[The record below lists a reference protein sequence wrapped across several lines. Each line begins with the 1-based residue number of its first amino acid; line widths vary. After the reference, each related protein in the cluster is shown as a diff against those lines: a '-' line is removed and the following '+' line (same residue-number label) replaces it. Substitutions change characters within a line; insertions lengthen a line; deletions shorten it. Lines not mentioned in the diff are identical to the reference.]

1 MAKIQKKTLFLQPIS
16 SFNIIFMSQFTD
28 FGLNSALLKAI
39 GELGFE
45 NPMPIQEQAIPVL
58 LERDTDFVGLAQT
71 GTGKTAAFG
80 LPLLQKIDAEQRCV
94 QALILCP
101 TRELCMQITK
111 DLRNYAKYIPEIL
124 VVPVYG
130 GASIELQFKD
140 LAKKPQIIVATPG
153 RLRDMIRRNRVD
165 FSNVSSMI
173 LDEADEMLNMGF
185 QEEVD
190 DILEYMPKEGR
201 HTMLFS
207 ATMPKEVEAILN
219 KYMTDPVKVAV
230 GERNSGTANVDHR
243 YYMMAAKDRYSVL
256 KRIIDY
262 TPSIYGI
269 IFCRT
274 KLETQEIA
282 DSLIQ
287 DGYNAAALHGDLSQA
302 MRDNVMDHF
311 RKRSLQ
317 LLVATDVAA
326 RGIDVKELTHII
338 NYNLP
343 DDIETYVHRSGR
355 TGRADKRGICISLV
369 HLREKHK
376 VKQIEKIVGRPIER
390 ATIPTGKEVCEKQ
403 LFNHID
409 RIEHVDINRE
419 DIDDYLP
426 VIFKKLEWMS
436 REELIT
442 RMVALNFNRFLDYY
456 KDAVDLNVDENAEKK
471 DKKERKKERDRQDE
485 TMKRLYFGLGK
496 NDHIL
501 PQKII
506 GKINDVTRSKNI
518 PIGRIDLF
526 NDYSYV
532 DVDESFVP
540 MILEC
545 FSDPLMN
552 PKGIVV
558 EVAKEQPKR
567 EKKSFADKK
576 EGEKKTRKEEKHN
589 RDDFH
594 EEESFEKKSKRKSKD
609 FDDDKPKYKV
619 ERSRDGHEWL
629 DPDWRNHLDDID
641 VFIDDDDERPSRKKR
656 NEERGFGSKK
666 ETSPKTGS
674 KKEKSSATKRSSRSG
689 FRSSDYD
696 VDGPRSSRKSSSKS
710 SSTKESGRGRRGAA
724 RHEEPDY
731 YSPKRRRK

>member
-1 MAKIQKKTLFLQPIS
+1 
-16 SFNIIFMSQFTD
+16 MSQFTD
-28 FGLNSALLKAI
+28 FGLNPALLKAI
-39 GELGFE
+39 KELGFE
-45 NPMPIQEQAIPVL
+45 NPMPIQEKTIPVL
-58 LERDTDFVGLAQT
+58 LEKDVDFVGLAQT

-80 LPLLQKIDAEQRCV
+80 LPMLNKIDETQRCV

-101 TRELCMQITK
+101 TRELCMQITR

-124 VVPVYG
+124 IVPVYG
-130 GASIELQFKD
+130 GASIEVQFKD

-165 FSNVSSMI
+165 FSNVKTMI

-230 GERNSGTANVDHR
+230 GERNSGTANVDHI
-243 YYMMAAKDRYSVL
+243 YYMMAAKDRYMVL

-282 DSLIQ
+282 DNLIQ

-355 TGRADKRGICISLV
+355 TGRADKRGICLSLIN
-369 HLREKHK
+369 LREKSK
-376 VKQIEKIVGRPIER
+376 IKRIEKIVGRPFEK
-390 ATIPTGKEVCEKQ
+390 AMIPTGKEVCEKQ

-426 VIFKKLEWMS
+426 VILRKLEWMS

-456 KDAVDLNVDENAEKK
+456 KDAIDLNVSDKEEKK
-471 DKKERKKERDRQDE
+471 DRKERKKERDHQDE
-485 TMKRLYFGLGK
+485 TMKRLYFGMGK

-518 PIGRIDLF
+518 PIGRIDLYG
-526 NDYSYV
+526 DYSYV
-532 DVDESFVP
+532 DVEESFVP
-540 MILEC
+540 MILES
-545 FSDPLMN
+545 FADPRNN
-552 PKGIVV
+552 PRGIVV
-558 EVAKEQPKR
+558 EVAKEQPDR
-567 EKKSFADKK
+567 KKGSS
-576 EGEKKTRKEEKHN
+576 ERKERRD
-589 RDDFH
+589 RDDFRGG
-594 EEESFEKKSKRKSKD
+594 ERRERRDRRDEDFFEKKSKKKKD
-609 FDDDKPKYKV
+609 FDDDKPFYKS
-619 ERSRDGHEWL
+619 ERSRDGREWL
-629 DPDWRNHLDDID
+629 DPDWKDHLDDID
-641 VFIDDDDERPSRKKR
+641 VFIDDDDRPSRKER
-656 NEERGFGSKK
+656 NAERGFGS
-666 ETSPKTGS
+666 SRGGS
-674 KKEKSSATKRSSRSG
+674 KGGSSRG
-689 FRSSDYD
+689 
-696 VDGPRSSRKSSSKS
+696 GSSRGGSSRGSSSRD
-710 SSTKESGRGRRGAA
+710 SGRGRRGAS
-724 RHEEPDY
+724 RYDDDY
-731 YSPKRRRK
+731 YAPRRRGGGGRRR

>member
-1 MAKIQKKTLFLQPIS
+1 
-16 SFNIIFMSQFTD
+16 MSQFTD
-28 FGLNSALLKAI
+28 FGLNPALLRAVK
-39 GELGFE
+39 ELGFE
-45 NPMPIQEQAIPVL
+45 NPMPIQEQTIPVL
-58 LERDTDFVGLAQT
+58 LEKDTDFVGLAQT

-80 LPLLQKIDAEQRCV
+80 LPLLNKIDAEQRCV

-101 TRELCMQITK
+101 TRELCMQITR
-111 DLRNYAKYIPEIL
+111 DLRNYARYIPEIL
-124 VVPVYG
+124 IVPVYG
-130 GASIELQFKD
+130 GASIEAQFKD

-165 FSNVSSMI
+165 FTNVKTMI

-230 GERNSGTANVDHR
+230 GERNSGTANVDHI

-282 DSLIQ
+282 DNLIQ
-287 DGYNAAALHGDLSQA
+287 DGYNAAALHGDLSQG

-311 RKRSLQ
+311 RKRTLQ

-355 TGRADKRGICISLV
+355 TGRADKRGICISLIN
-369 HLREKHK
+369 LREKGK
-376 VKQIEKIVGRPIER
+376 IKRIEKIVGRPFEK
-390 ATIPTGKEVCEKQ
+390 AMIPTGKEVCEKQ

-426 VIFKKLEWMS
+426 VIFRKLEWMS

-456 KDAVDLNVDENAEKK
+456 KNAVDLNADERDEKK
-471 DKKERKKERDRQDE
+471 DRKERKKERDHQDE
-485 TMKRLYFGLGK
+485 TMKRLYFGMGK

-506 GKINDVTRSKNI
+506 GKINDVTHSKNI

-526 NDYSYV
+526 PDFSYV
-532 DVDESFVP
+532 DVEESFVP
-540 MILEC
+540 MILDC
-545 FSDPLMN
+545 FADPHNN
-552 PKGIVV
+552 PRGIVV
-558 EVAKEQPKR
+558 EVAKEQPER
-567 EKKSFADKK
+567 KKGS
-576 EGEKKTRKEEKHN
+576 GEKKEFRDRDDRKERRD
-589 RDDFH
+589 RDDFRGG
-594 EEESFEKKSKRKSKD
+594 ERREKRDDFREKRDRRDDDFFEKKSKKKKD
-609 FDDDKPKYKV
+609 FDDDKPFYKS
-619 ERSRDGHEWL
+619 ERSRDGRDWL
-629 DPDWRNHLDDID
+629 DSDWKEHVDDID
-641 VFIDDDDERPSRKKR
+641 VFFDDDDRPSRKQR
-656 NEERGFGSKK
+656 NSERGFGSKK
-666 ETSPKTGS
+666 GGGAS
-674 KKEKSSATKRSSRSG
+674 SSRG
-689 FRSSDYD
+689 
-696 VDGPRSSRKSSSKS
+696 GSSRGGSSRGGGYSSSRD
-710 SSTKESGRGRRGAA
+710 SGRGRRGAA
-724 RHEEPDY
+724 RYEDDY
-731 YSPKRRRK
+731 YSPRRRGGGGRRR

>member
-1 MAKIQKKTLFLQPIS
+1 
-16 SFNIIFMSQFTD
+16 MSQFTD
-28 FGLNSALLKAI
+28 FGLNPALLKAI
-39 GELGFE
+39 KELGFE
-45 NPMPIQEQAIPVL
+45 NPMPIQEKAIPVL
-58 LERDTDFVGLAQT
+58 LEKDVDFVGLAQT

-80 LPLLQKIDAEQRCV
+80 LPLLNKIDATQRCV

-101 TRELCMQITK
+101 TRELCMQITR
-111 DLRNYAKYIPEIL
+111 DLRNYARYIPEIL
-124 VVPVYG
+124 IVPVYG

-165 FSNVSSMI
+165 FSNVKTMI

-219 KYMTDPVKVAV
+219 KYMTDPMKVAV
-230 GERNSGTANVDHR
+230 GERNSGTANVDHI

-262 TPSIYGI
+262 TPAIYGI

-282 DSLIQ
+282 DNLIQ
-287 DGYNAAALHGDLSQA
+287 DGYNAAALHGDLSQG

-355 TGRADKRGICISLV
+355 TGRADKRGICLSLIN
-369 HLREKHK
+369 LREKSK
-376 VKQIEKIVGRPIER
+376 IKKIEKIVGRPFEKGI
-390 ATIPTGKEVCEKQ
+390 IPTGKEVCEKQ

-419 DIDDYLP
+419 EIDDYLP
-426 VIFKKLEWMS
+426 VVFRKLEWMS

-456 KDAVDLNVDENAEKK
+456 KDAVDLNVSDRDEKK
-471 DKKERKKERDRQDE
+471 DKKERKKEREHRDE
-485 TMKRLYFGLGK
+485 TMMRLYFGMGK

-518 PIGRIDLF
+518 PIGRIDLYG
-526 NDYSYV
+526 DYSYV
-532 DVDESFVP
+532 DVEESFVP
-540 MILEC
+540 MILDS
-545 FSDPLMN
+545 FADPHSN
-552 PKGIVV
+552 PRGIVV
-558 EVAKEQPKR
+558 EVAKDQPDR
-567 EKKSFADKK
+567 KKS
-576 EGEKKTRKEEKHN
+576 GEKKDFGEKKERKERRDRDEFRGERREK
-589 RDDFH
+589 RDDFGEKKERKTKY
-594 EEESFEKKSKRKSKD
+594 EEFSEKKSKKKKKD
-609 FDDDKPKYKV
+609 FDDDKPYYKS
-619 ERSRDGHEWL
+619 ERSRDGREWL
-629 DPDWRNHLDDID
+629 DPDWKDHLDDID
-641 VFIDDDDERPSRKKR
+641 VFIDDDDRPSRKQR
-656 NEERGFGSKK
+656 NAERGFGS
-666 ETSPKTGS
+666 SRGG
-674 KKEKSSATKRSSRSG
+674 SSRG
-689 FRSSDYD
+689 
-696 VDGPRSSRKSSSKS
+696 GSSRGGGSRGSSSRD
-710 SSTKESGRGRRGAA
+710 SGRGRRGAS
-724 RHEEPDY
+724 RYEDDY
-731 YSPKRRRK
+731 YSPRRRGGGRRR

>member
-1 MAKIQKKTLFLQPIS
+1 MQPNLYYYS
-16 SFNIIFMSQFTD
+16 IIYFMSQFTD
-28 FGLNSALLKAI
+28 FGLNPALLKAI
-39 GELGFE
+39 KELGFE
-45 NPMPIQEQAIPVL
+45 NPMPIQEKTIPVL
-58 LERDTDFVGLAQT
+58 LEKDVDFVGLAQT

-80 LPLLQKIDAEQRCV
+80 LPLLNKIDETQRCV

-101 TRELCMQITK
+101 TRELCMQITR

-124 VVPVYG
+124 IVPVYG
-130 GASIELQFKD
+130 GASIEVQFKD

-165 FSNVSSMI
+165 FSNVKTMI

-230 GERNSGTANVDHR
+230 GERNSGTANVDHI
-243 YYMMAAKDRYSVL
+243 YYMMAAKDRYMVL

-262 TPSIYGI
+262 TPAIYGI

-282 DSLIQ
+282 DNLIQ

-355 TGRADKRGICISLV
+355 TGRADKRGICLSLIN
-369 HLREKHK
+369 LREKSK
-376 VKQIEKIVGRPIER
+376 IKRIEKIVGRPFEK
-390 ATIPTGKEVCEKQ
+390 AMIPTGKEVCEKQ

-426 VIFKKLEWMS
+426 VILRKLEWMS

-456 KDAVDLNVDENAEKK
+456 KDAIDLNVSDKEEKK
-471 DKKERKKERDRQDE
+471 DRKERKKERDHQDE
-485 TMKRLYFGLGK
+485 TMKRLYFGMGK

-518 PIGRIDLF
+518 PIGRIDLYG
-526 NDYSYV
+526 DYSYV
-532 DVDESFVP
+532 DVEESFVP
-540 MILEC
+540 MILES
-545 FSDPLMN
+545 FADPRNN
-552 PKGIVV
+552 PRGIVV
-558 EVAKEQPKR
+558 EVAKEQPDR
-567 EKKSFADKK
+567 KKGSS
-576 EGEKKTRKEEKHN
+576 ERKERRD
-589 RDDFH
+589 RDDFRDG
-594 EEESFEKKSKRKSKD
+594 ERREKRDRRDDDFFEKKSKKKKD
-609 FDDDKPKYKV
+609 FDDDKPFYKS
-619 ERSRDGHEWL
+619 ERSRDGREWL
-629 DPDWRNHLDDID
+629 DPDWKDHLDDID
-641 VFIDDDDERPSRKKR
+641 VFIDDDDRPSRKER
-656 NEERGFGSKK
+656 NAERGFGNSRG
-666 ETSPKTGS
+666 GS
-674 KKEKSSATKRSSRSG
+674 KGGSSRG
-689 FRSSDYD
+689 
-696 VDGPRSSRKSSSKS
+696 GSSRGSSSRD
-710 SSTKESGRGRRGAA
+710 SGRGRRGAS
-724 RHEEPDY
+724 RYDDDY
-731 YSPKRRRK
+731 YAPRRRGGGGRRR

>member
-1 MAKIQKKTLFLQPIS
+1 MQPETQPNT
-16 SFNIIFMSQFTD
+16 FHYFMSQFTD
-28 FGLNSALLKAI
+28 FGLNPALLRAI
-39 GELGFE
+39 KELGFE
-45 NPMPIQEQAIPVL
+45 NPMPIQEQTIPVL
-58 LERDTDFVGLAQT
+58 LEQDVDFVGLAQT

-80 LPLLQKIDAEQRCV
+80 LPLLNKIDAEQRCI

-101 TRELCMQITK
+101 TRELCMQITR
-111 DLRNYAKYIPEIL
+111 DLRNYARYIPEIL
-124 VVPVYG
+124 IVPVYG

-165 FSNVSSMI
+165 FTNVKTMI

-230 GERNSGTANVDHR
+230 GERNSGTANVDHI

-282 DSLIQ
+282 DNLIQ
-287 DGYNAAALHGDLSQA
+287 DGYNAAALHGDLSQG

-355 TGRADKRGICISLV
+355 TGRADKRGICLSLIN
-369 HLREKHK
+369 LREKSK
-376 VKQIEKIVGRPIER
+376 IKKIEKIVGRPFEK
-390 ATIPTGKEVCEKQ
+390 AMIPTGKEVCEKQ

-419 DIDDYLP
+419 EIDDYLP
-426 VIFKKLEWMS
+426 VVFRKLDWMS

-456 KDAVDLNVDENAEKK
+456 KDAVDLNVTEREEKK
-471 DKKERKKERDRQDE
+471 DRKERQIEREHRDE
-485 TMKRLYFGLGK
+485 TMKRLYFGMGK

-518 PIGRIDLF
+518 PIGRIDLYPDF
-526 NDYSYV
+526 SYV
-532 DVDESFVP
+532 DVEESFVP
-540 MILEC
+540 LILEC
-545 FSDPLMN
+545 FADPHSN
-552 PKGIVV
+552 PRGIVV
-558 EVAKEQPKR
+558 EVAKEQPER
-567 EKKSFADKK
+567 KKASG
-576 EGEKKTRKEEKHN
+576 GEKKGSGERKERKERRDRDEFREKRER
-589 RDDFH
+589 RDDDFA
-594 EEESFEKKSKRKSKD
+594 EKKSKKKKKER
-609 FDDDKPKYKV
+609 DDDRPYFKS

-629 DPDWRNHLDDID
+629 EPDWKEHLDDIE
-641 VFIDDDDERPSRKKR
+641 VFIDDDDRPSRKQR
-656 NEERGFGSKK
+656 NAERGFGAKK
-666 ETSPKTGS
+666 GS
-674 KKEKSSATKRSSRSG
+674 GSASSRG
-689 FRSSDYD
+689 
-696 VDGPRSSRKSSSKS
+696 GSSRGGSSRGSSSRGSSRGS
-710 SSTKESGRGRRGAA
+710 SSRESGRGRRGASRYEDDFYA
-724 RHEEPDY
+724 PRHRGGG
-731 YSPKRRRK
+731 RRR

>member
-1 MAKIQKKTLFLQPIS
+1 
-16 SFNIIFMSQFTD
+16 MSQFTD
-28 FGLNSALLKAI
+28 FGLNPALLKAI
-39 GELGFE
+39 KELGFE
-45 NPMPIQEQAIPVL
+45 NPMPIQEKAIPVL
-58 LERDTDFVGLAQT
+58 LEKDVDFVGLAQT

-80 LPLLQKIDAEQRCV
+80 LPLLNKIDETQRCV

-101 TRELCMQITK
+101 TRELCMQITR
-111 DLRNYAKYIPEIL
+111 DLRSYAKYIPEIL
-124 VVPVYG
+124 IVPVYG
-130 GASIELQFKD
+130 GASIEMQFKD

-165 FSNVSSMI
+165 FSNVRTMV

-207 ATMPKEVEAILN
+207 ATMPKEVEAILKN
-219 KYMTDPVKVAV
+219 YMTDPVKVAV
-230 GERNSGTANVDHR
+230 GERNSGTANVDHK
-243 YYMMAAKDRYSVL
+243 YYMMAAKDRFLVL

-262 TPSIYGI
+262 TPAIYGI

-282 DSLIQ
+282 DNLIQ

-355 TGRADKRGICISLV
+355 TGRASQRGICISLIN
-369 HLREKHK
+369 LREKSK
-376 VKQIEKIVGRPIER
+376 IKRIEKIVGRPFER
-390 ATIPTGKEVCEKQ
+390 SIIPTGKEVCEKQ

-426 VIFKKLEWMS
+426 VIFRKLEWMS

-456 KDAVDLNVDENAEKK
+456 KDAVDLNVDERDEKK
-471 DKKERKKERDRQDE
+471 DKKERKKERDHQDE
-485 TMKRLYFGLGK
+485 TMKRLYFGMGK

-501 PQKII
+501 PPKII
-506 GKINDVTRSKNI
+506 GKINDVTHTKNI
-518 PIGRIDLF
+518 PIGRIDLYGDF
-526 NDYSYV
+526 SYV
-532 DVDESFVP
+532 DVEESFVP

-545 FSDPLMN
+545 FADPRKN
-552 PKGIVV
+552 PRGIIV
-558 EVAKEQPKR
+558 EVAKDQPDRSEKR
-567 EKKSFADKK
+567 SKGD
-576 EGEKKTRKEEKHN
+576 RKERGGRRDRDNFREN
-589 RDDFH
+589 RD
-594 EEESFEKKSKRKSKD
+594 RR
-609 FDDDKPKYKV
+609 DDDRPRYKS
-619 ERSRDGHEWL
+619 ERSRDGREWL
-629 DPDWRNHLDDID
+629 DPDWKDHLDDID
-641 VFIDDDDERPSRKKR
+641 VFYDDDRPSRRER
-656 NEERGFGSKK
+656 NSERGFG
-666 ETSPKTGS
+666 GS
-674 KKEKSSATKRSSRSG
+674 RGSSSRGGGYS
-689 FRSSDYD
+689 
-696 VDGPRSSRKSSSKS
+696 SSRGG
-710 SSTKESGRGRRGAA
+710 GRGSRGGS
-724 RHEEPDY
+724 RYDDDY
-731 YSPKRRRK
+731 YSPKRRGGGRRR

>member
-1 MAKIQKKTLFLQPIS
+1 
-16 SFNIIFMSQFTD
+16 MSQFTD
-28 FGLNSALLKAI
+28 FGLNPALLKAI
-39 GELGFE
+39 KELGFE
-45 NPMPIQEQAIPVL
+45 NPMPIQEQTIPVL
-58 LERDTDFVGLAQT
+58 LEQEVDFVGLAQT

-80 LPLLQKIDAEQRCV
+80 LPLLNKIDDTQRSV

-101 TRELCMQITK
+101 TRELCMQITR
-111 DLRNYAKYIPEIL
+111 DLRSYAKYIPEIL
-124 VVPVYG
+124 IVPVYG

-153 RLRDMIRRNRVD
+153 RLRDMIHRNRVD
-165 FSNVSSMI
+165 FSNVKVMI

-190 DILEYMPKEGR
+190 DILEYMPKQR
-201 HTMLFS
+201 NTWLFS

-230 GERNSGTANVDHR
+230 GERNSGTANVDHK

-262 TPSIYGI
+262 TPAIYGI

-282 DSLIQ
+282 DNLIQ
-287 DGYNAAALHGDLSQA
+287 DGYNAAALHGDLSQG

-355 TGRADKRGICISLV
+355 TGRADQRGICISLIN
-369 HLREKHK
+369 LREKGK
-376 VKQIEKIVGRPIER
+376 IKRIEKIVGRPFER
-390 ATIPTGKEVCEKQ
+390 AMIPTGKEVCEKQ

-426 VIFKKLEWMS
+426 VIFRKLEWMS

-456 KDAVDLNVDENAEKK
+456 KDAVDLNVDEHDEKK
-471 DKKERKKERDRQDE
+471 DCKERKKERDHQDE
-485 TMKRLYFGLGK
+485 TMTRLYFGMGK
-496 NDHIL
+496 NDHVL

-518 PIGRIDLF
+518 PIGRIDLYG
-526 NDYSYV
+526 DYSYV
-532 DVDESFVP
+532 DVDQSFVDL
-540 MILEC
+540 ILEC
-545 FSDPLMN
+545 FADPRNN
-552 PKGIVV
+552 PRGIVV
-558 EVAKEQPKR
+558 EVAKEQPDRKAKAAR
-567 EKKSFADKK
+567 
-576 EGEKKTRKEEKHN
+576 GEKKERKERRERDER
-589 RDDFH
+589 RDDFRGGERREKRH
-594 EEESFEKKSKRKSKD
+594 DDDFGEKKSKRKKKD
-609 FDDDKPKYKV
+609 FDDDRPHYKT

-629 DPDWRNHLDDID
+629 EPDWKDHLDDID
-641 VFIDDDDERPSRKKR
+641 VFIDDDDRPSRKER
-656 NEERGFGSKK
+656 NAERGFGSNR
-666 ETSPKTGS
+666 GG
-674 KKEKSSATKRSSRSG
+674 SSRG
-689 FRSSDYD
+689 
-696 VDGPRSSRKSSSKS
+696 GGAKGGSSRGGASKGSSSSRGGSSRGS
-710 SSTKESGRGRRGAA
+710 SSRDSGRGRRGAS
-724 RHEEPDY
+724 RFDDDDY
-731 YSPKRRRK
+731 YAPRRRGGGGRRR

>member
-1 MAKIQKKTLFLQPIS
+1 
-16 SFNIIFMSQFTD
+16 MSQFTD
-28 FGLNSALLKAI
+28 FGLNPALLRAI
-39 GELGFE
+39 KELGFE
-45 NPMPIQEQAIPVL
+45 NPMPIQEKTIPVL
-58 LERDTDFVGLAQT
+58 LEKDVDFVGLAQT

-80 LPLLQKIDAEQRCV
+80 LPLLNKIDAEQRCV

-101 TRELCMQITK
+101 TRELCMQITR

-124 VVPVYG
+124 IVPVYG

-165 FSNVSSMI
+165 FSNVKTMI

-230 GERNSGTANVDHR
+230 GERNSGTANVDHI

-282 DSLIQ
+282 DNLIQ
-287 DGYNAAALHGDLSQA
+287 DGYNAAALHGDLSQG

-355 TGRADKRGICISLV
+355 TGRADKRGLCLSLIN
-369 HLREKHK
+369 LREKSK
-376 VKQIEKIVGRPIER
+376 IKRIEKIVGRPFEKGM
-390 ATIPTGKEVCEKQ
+390 IPTGKEVCEKQ

-409 RIEHVDINRE
+409 RIEHVNINSE
-419 DIDDYLP
+419 EIDDYLP
-426 VIFKKLEWMS
+426 VVFRKLDWMS

-456 KDAVDLNVDENAEKK
+456 KDAVDLNVNERDEKK
-471 DKKERKKERDRQDE
+471 DRKERQKEREHRDE
-485 TMKRLYFGLGK
+485 TMKRLYFGMGK

-506 GKINDVTRSKNI
+506 GKINDVTHSKNI
-518 PIGRIDLF
+518 PIGRIDLYG
-526 NDYSYV
+526 DYSYV
-532 DVDESFVP
+532 DVEESFVP
-540 MILEC
+540 LILEC
-545 FSDPLMN
+545 FADPHNN
-552 PKGIVV
+552 PRGIVV
-558 EVAKEQPKR
+558 EVAKDQPERKKSS
-567 EKKSFADKK
+567 EKKDF
-576 EGEKKTRKEEKHN
+576 GEKKERKERRDRDEFRGGERREK
-589 RDDFH
+589 RDDFREKRDRH
-594 EEESFEKKSKRKSKD
+594 DDDFFEKKSKKKKKD
-609 FDDDKPKYKV
+609 FDDDKPYYKS
-619 ERSRDGHEWL
+619 ERSRDGREWL
-629 DPDWRNHLDDID
+629 DPDWKDHLDDIE
-641 VFIDDDDERPSRKKR
+641 VFIDDDDRPSRKQR
-656 NEERGFGSKK
+656 NAERGFGAKK
-666 ETSPKTGS
+666 SGS
-674 KKEKSSATKRSSRSG
+674 A
-689 FRSSDYD
+689 
-696 VDGPRSSRKSSSKS
+696 SKS
-710 SSTKESGRGRRGAA
+710 SSSRGGSSRGGSSRGSSSRSTSSRESSRGRRGAS
-724 RHEEPDY
+724 RYDDNDY
-731 YSPKRRRK
+731 YSPRRRGGGRRR

>member
-1 MAKIQKKTLFLQPIS
+1 MERNSLIITTFAASITPIFS
-16 SFNIIFMSQFTD
+16 IFMTQFTD
-28 FGLNSALLKAI
+28 FGLNPALLKAI
-39 GELGFE
+39 KELGFE
-45 NPMPIQEQAIPVL
+45 NPMPIQEQTIPVL
-58 LERDTDFVGLAQT
+58 LERETDFVGLAQT

-80 LPLLQKIDAEQRCV
+80 LPLLNKIDAEQRCV

-101 TRELCMQITK
+101 TRELCMQITR
-111 DLRNYAKYIPEIL
+111 DLRSYAKYIPEIL
-124 VVPVYG
+124 IVPVYG

-165 FSNVSSMI
+165 FSNVKTMI

-190 DILEYMPKEGR
+190 DILEYMPKER

-230 GERNSGTANVDHR
+230 GERNSGTANVDHI

-269 IFCRT
+269 VFCRT

-282 DSLIQ
+282 DNLIQ
-287 DGYNAAALHGDLSQA
+287 DGYNAAALHGDLSQG

-355 TGRADKRGICISLV
+355 TGRADKRGICISLIN
-369 HLREKHK
+369 LREKSK
-376 VKQIEKIVGRPIER
+376 IKRIEKIVGRPFEK
-390 ATIPTGKEVCEKQ
+390 AMIPTGKEVCEKQ

-419 DIDDYLP
+419 EIDDYLP
-426 VIFKKLEWMS
+426 VVFRKLEWMS

-456 KDAVDLNVDENAEKK
+456 KDAVDLNADERDEKK
-471 DKKERKKERDRQDE
+471 DRKERKKEREHRDE
-485 TMKRLYFGLGK
+485 TMQRLYFGMGK

-501 PQKII
+501 PQKLI
-506 GKINDVTRSKNI
+506 GKINDVTHSKNI

-526 NDYSYV
+526 GDYSYV
-532 DVDESFVP
+532 DVEESFVP

-545 FSDPLMN
+545 FADPHKN
-552 PKGIVV
+552 PRGIVV
-558 EVAKEQPKR
+558 EVAKDQPERKKSS
-567 EKKSFADKK
+567 EKKDF
-576 EGEKKTRKEEKHN
+576 GEKKEFRDRGERKERDEFRESRRD
-589 RDDFH
+589 RDDFREKRDRH
-594 EEESFEKKSKRKSKD
+594 DDDFFEKKSKKRKKD
-609 FDDDKPKYKV
+609 FDDDKPFYKS
-619 ERSRDGHEWL
+619 ERSRDGREWL
-629 DPDWRNHLDDID
+629 DSDWREHMDNID
-641 VFIDDDDERPSRKKR
+641 VFFDDDDRPSRKQR
-656 NEERGFGSKK
+656 NAERGFGSKK
-666 ETSPKTGS
+666 GGS
-674 KKEKSSATKRSSRSG
+674 ASSSRGGSSRGGSSRSG
-689 FRSSDYD
+689 GYS
-696 VDGPRSSRKSSSKS
+696 SSRD
-710 SSTKESGRGRRGAA
+710 SGRGRRGAT
-724 RHEEPDY
+724 RHDDDY
-731 YSPKRRRK
+731 YSPKRRGGGRRR

>member
-1 MAKIQKKTLFLQPIS
+1 MQPNLYYYS
-16 SFNIIFMSQFTD
+16 IIYFMSQFTD
-28 FGLNSALLKAI
+28 FGLNPALLKAI
-39 GELGFE
+39 KELGFE
-45 NPMPIQEQAIPVL
+45 NPMPIQEKTIPVL
-58 LERDTDFVGLAQT
+58 LEKDVDFVGLAQT

-80 LPLLQKIDAEQRCV
+80 LPLLNKIDETQRCV

-101 TRELCMQITK
+101 TRELCMQITR

-124 VVPVYG
+124 IVPVYG
-130 GASIELQFKD
+130 GASIEVQFKD

-165 FSNVSSMI
+165 FSNVKTMI

-230 GERNSGTANVDHR
+230 GERNSGTANVDHI
-243 YYMMAAKDRYSVL
+243 YYMMAAKDRYMVL

-262 TPSIYGI
+262 TPAIYGI

-282 DSLIQ
+282 DNLIQ

-355 TGRADKRGICISLV
+355 TGRADKRGICLSLIN
-369 HLREKHK
+369 LREKSK
-376 VKQIEKIVGRPIER
+376 IKRIEKIVGRPFEK
-390 ATIPTGKEVCEKQ
+390 AMIPTGKEVCEKQ

-426 VIFKKLEWMS
+426 VILRKLEWMS

-456 KDAVDLNVDENAEKK
+456 KDAIDLNVSDKEEKK
-471 DKKERKKERDRQDE
+471 DRKERKKERDHQDE
-485 TMKRLYFGLGK
+485 TMKRLYFGMGK

-518 PIGRIDLF
+518 PIGRIDLYG
-526 NDYSYV
+526 DYSYV
-532 DVDESFVP
+532 DVEESFVP
-540 MILEC
+540 MILES
-545 FSDPLMN
+545 FADPRNN
-552 PKGIVV
+552 PRGIVV
-558 EVAKEQPKR
+558 EVAKEQPDR
-567 EKKSFADKK
+567 KKGSS
-576 EGEKKTRKEEKHN
+576 ERKERRD
-589 RDDFH
+589 RDDFRSG
-594 EEESFEKKSKRKSKD
+594 ERREKRDRRDDDFFEKKSKKKKD
-609 FDDDKPKYKV
+609 FDDDKPFYKS
-619 ERSRDGHEWL
+619 ERSRDGREWL
-629 DPDWRNHLDDID
+629 DPDWKDHLDDID
-641 VFIDDDDERPSRKKR
+641 VFIDDDDRPSRKER
-656 NEERGFGSKK
+656 NAERGFGS
-666 ETSPKTGS
+666 SRGGS
-674 KKEKSSATKRSSRSG
+674 KGGSSRG
-689 FRSSDYD
+689 
-696 VDGPRSSRKSSSKS
+696 GSSRGGSSRGSSSRD
-710 SSTKESGRGRRGAA
+710 SGRGRRGAS
-724 RHEEPDY
+724 RYDDDY
-731 YSPKRRRK
+731 YAPRRRGGGGRRR

>member
-1 MAKIQKKTLFLQPIS
+1 
-16 SFNIIFMSQFTD
+16 MSQFTD
-28 FGLNSALLKAI
+28 FGLNPALLKAI
-39 GELGFE
+39 EELGFE
-45 NPMPIQEQAIPVL
+45 NPMPIQEQTIPVL
-58 LERDTDFVGLAQT
+58 LEQDVDFVGLAQT

-80 LPLLQKIDAEQRCV
+80 LPLLQKIDASQRCV

-111 DLRNYAKYIPEIL
+111 DLQHYAKYIPEIL

-165 FSNVSSMI
+165 FSKVKTMI

-207 ATMPKEVEAILN
+207 ATMPQEVEAILN
-219 KYMTDPVKVAV
+219 KYMSNPVKVAV
-230 GERNSGTANVDHR
+230 GERNSGTANVDHK

-326 RGIDVKELTHII
+326 RGIDVRELTHII

-390 ATIPTGKEVCEKQ
+390 AMIPTGKEVCEKQ

-426 VIFKKLEWMS
+426 VIFKKLEWMT

-456 KDAVDLNVDENAEKK
+456 KDAIDLNVDEKTEKK
-471 DKKERKKERDRQDE
+471 DKLERKKDRANRDE
-485 TMKRLYFGLGK
+485 GLKRLYFGLGK

-506 GKINDVTRSKNI
+506 GKINDVTHTKDIR
-518 PIGRIDLF
+518 IGRIDLF
-526 NDYSYV
+526 DDFSYV
-532 DVDESFVP
+532 DVEETYIP

-545 FSDPLMN
+545 FSDPRKN

-567 EKKSFADKK
+567 EAKKDFEHQDRNEKK
-576 EGEKKTRKEEKHN
+576 ERGEKKER
-589 RDDFH
+589 R
-594 EEESFEKKSKRKSKD
+594 EKKERHE
-609 FDDDKPKYKV
+609 DDRPKYKS

-629 DPDWRNHLDDID
+629 DPDWRDKLDDID
-641 VFIDDDDERPSRKKR
+641 VFVDDEDTRPSRKKR
-656 NEERGFGSKK
+656 NEERGFGAKK
-666 ETSPKTGS
+666 D
-674 KKEKSSATKRSSRSG
+674 SRSKG

-696 VDGPRSSRKSSSKS
+696 IGPRSSKS
-710 SSTKESGRGRRGAA
+710 SSRSTSKGSSKSLSSKESGRGRRGAA
-724 RHEEPDY
+724 RNEEPKY
-731 YSPKRRRK
+731 YAPKHRGGRRK

>member
-1 MAKIQKKTLFLQPIS
+1 
-16 SFNIIFMSQFTD
+16 MSQFTD
-28 FGLNSALLKAI
+28 FGLNPALLRAI
-39 GELGFE
+39 KELGFE
-45 NPMPIQEQAIPVL
+45 NPMPIQEQTIPVL
-58 LERDTDFVGLAQT
+58 LEQDVDFVGLAQT

-80 LPLLQKIDAEQRCV
+80 LPLLNKIDAEQRCI

-101 TRELCMQITK
+101 TRELCMQITR
-111 DLRNYAKYIPEIL
+111 DLRNYARYIPEIL
-124 VVPVYG
+124 IVPVYG

-165 FSNVSSMI
+165 FTNVKTMI

-207 ATMPKEVEAILN
+207 ATMPQEVEAILN

-230 GERNSGTANVDHR
+230 GERNSGTANVDHI

-282 DSLIQ
+282 DNLIQ
-287 DGYNAAALHGDLSQA
+287 DGYNAAALHGDLSQG

-355 TGRADKRGICISLV
+355 TGRADKRGICLSLIN
-369 HLREKHK
+369 LREKSK
-376 VKQIEKIVGRPIER
+376 IKKIEKIVGRPFEKGM
-390 ATIPTGKEVCEKQ
+390 IPTGKEVCEKQ

-419 DIDDYLP
+419 EIDDYLP
-426 VIFKKLEWMS
+426 VVFRKLEWMS

-456 KDAVDLNVDENAEKK
+456 KDAVDLNVNEREEKK
-471 DKKERKKERDRQDE
+471 DRKELKKEREHRDE
-485 TMKRLYFGLGK
+485 TMMRLYFGMGK

-518 PIGRIDLF
+518 PIGRIDLYPDF
-526 NDYSYV
+526 SYV
-532 DVDESFVP
+532 DVEESFVP
-540 MILEC
+540 LILDC
-545 FSDPLMN
+545 FADPHSN
-552 PKGIVV
+552 PRGIVV
-558 EVAKEQPKR
+558 EVAKEQPER
-567 EKKSFADKK
+567 KKASS
-576 EGEKKTRKEEKHN
+576 GEKKEPAERKKRKERRERDEFREKRER
-589 RDDFH
+589 RDDAFT
-594 EEESFEKKSKRKSKD
+594 EKKSKKRKKD
-609 FDDDKPKYKV
+609 FDDDRPYYKS

-629 DPDWRNHLDDID
+629 DPDWKEHLDDIE
-641 VFIDDDDERPSRKKR
+641 VFIDDDDRPSRKQR
-656 NEERGFGSKK
+656 NAERGFGSKK
-666 ETSPKTGS
+666 SGS
-674 KKEKSSATKRSSRSG
+674 ASSKGGSSRGGSSRGASSRGGSSRSG
-689 FRSSDYD
+689 GY
-696 VDGPRSSRKSSSKS
+696 SSRESS
-710 SSTKESGRGRRGAA
+710 RGRRGAA
-724 RHEEPDY
+724 RYEDDY
-731 YSPKRRRK
+731 YSPRRRGGGRRR

>member
-1 MAKIQKKTLFLQPIS
+1 
-16 SFNIIFMSQFTD
+16 MSQFTD
-28 FGLNSALLKAI
+28 FGLNPALLKAI
-39 GELGFE
+39 KELGFE
-45 NPMPIQEQAIPVL
+45 NPMPIQEQTIPVL
-58 LERDTDFVGLAQT
+58 LEQEVDFVGLAQT

-80 LPLLQKIDAEQRCV
+80 LPLLNKINAEERCV

-101 TRELCMQITK
+101 TRELCMQITR
-111 DLRNYAKYIPEIL
+111 DLRSYAKYIPEIL
-124 VVPVYG
+124 IVPVYG

-165 FSNVSSMI
+165 FTNVKNMI

-190 DILEYMPKEGR
+190 DILEYMPKQR
-201 HTMLFS
+201 NTWLFS

-230 GERNSGTANVDHR
+230 GERNSGTANVDHK

-262 TPSIYGI
+262 TPAIYGI

-282 DSLIQ
+282 DNLIQ

-317 LLVATDVAA
+317 LLIATDVAA

-355 TGRADKRGICISLV
+355 TGRADQRGICISLIN
-369 HLREKHK
+369 LREKGK
-376 VKQIEKIVGRPIER
+376 IKKIEKIVGRPFER
-390 ATIPTGKEVCEKQ
+390 AMIPTGKEVCEKQ

-426 VIFKKLEWMS
+426 VIFRKLEWMS

-456 KDAVDLNVDENAEKK
+456 KDAVDLNVDERDEKK
-471 DKKERKKERDRQDE
+471 DKKERRKERDHQDQ
-485 TMKRLYFGLGK
+485 TMTRLYFGMGK
-496 NDHIL
+496 NDHVL

-526 NDYSYV
+526 GDYSYV
-532 DVDESFVP
+532 DVDQSAVDL
-540 MILEC
+540 ILEC
-545 FSDPLMN
+545 FADPRNN
-552 PKGIVV
+552 PRGIVV
-558 EVAKEQPKR
+558 EVAKEQPDRKAKAAR
-567 EKKSFADKK
+567 
-576 EGEKKTRKEEKHN
+576 GEKKDSGERKERKERRERN
-589 RDDFH
+589 DFRDKRDRRDEDFG
-594 EEESFEKKSKRKSKD
+594 EKKSKKKKKDRD
-609 FDDDKPKYKV
+609 FDDDRPFYKS
-619 ERSRDGHEWL
+619 ERSRDGREWL
-629 DPDWRNHLDDID
+629 DPDWKDHMDDIE
-641 VFIDDDDERPSRKKR
+641 VFIDDDDRPSRKQR
-656 NEERGFGSKK
+656 NAERGFGAKKTSGGSSK
-666 ETSPKTGS
+666 G
-674 KKEKSSATKRSSRSG
+674 SSRGS
-689 FRSSDYD
+689 
-696 VDGPRSSRKSSSKS
+696 SSRGGSSRGSSSRDL
-710 SSTKESGRGRRGAA
+710 GRGRRGAS
-724 RHEEPDY
+724 RFDDDDY
-731 YSPKRRRK
+731 YAPRRRGGGRRR

>member
-1 MAKIQKKTLFLQPIS
+1 
-16 SFNIIFMSQFTD
+16 MSQFTD
-28 FGLNSALLKAI
+28 FGLNPALLKAVK
-39 GELGFE
+39 ELGFE
-45 NPMPIQEQAIPVL
+45 NPMPIQEKTIPVL
-58 LERDTDFVGLAQT
+58 LEKDVDFVGLAQT

-80 LPLLQKIDAEQRCV
+80 LPLLNKIDASQRCV

-101 TRELCMQITK
+101 TRELCMQITR

-124 VVPVYG
+124 IVPVYG
-130 GASIELQFKD
+130 GASIEAQFKD

-165 FSNVSSMI
+165 FTNVKTMI

-230 GERNSGTANVDHR
+230 GERNSGTANVDHI

-282 DSLIQ
+282 DNLIQ
-287 DGYNAAALHGDLSQA
+287 DGYNAAALHGDLSQG

-355 TGRADKRGICISLV
+355 TGRADKRGICLSLIN
-369 HLREKHK
+369 LREKSK
-376 VKQIEKIVGRPIER
+376 IKRIEKIVGRPFEKGM
-390 ATIPTGKEVCEKQ
+390 IPTGKEVCEKQ

-426 VIFKKLEWMS
+426 VIFRKLEWMS

-456 KDAVDLNVDENAEKK
+456 KNAVDLNVDERDEKK
-471 DKKERKKERDRQDE
+471 DKKERKKEREHRDE
-485 TMKRLYFGLGK
+485 TMKRLYFGMGK

-518 PIGRIDLF
+518 PIGRIDLYG
-526 NDYSYV
+526 DYSYV
-532 DVDESFVP
+532 DVEESFVP

-545 FSDPLMN
+545 FADPRSN
-552 PKGIVV
+552 PRGIVV
-558 EVAKEQPKR
+558 EVAKDQPER
-567 EKKSFADKK
+567 KKG
-576 EGEKKTRKEEKHN
+576 GEKKDFGEKKERKEHRDRDDFRGSERREK

-594 EEESFEKKSKRKSKD
+594 EKRDRRDDDFFEKKSKKKKD
-609 FDDDKPKYKV
+609 FDDDKPYYKS
-619 ERSRDGHEWL
+619 ERSRDGREWL
-629 DPDWRNHLDDID
+629 DPDWKDHLDDIE
-641 VFIDDDDERPSRKKR
+641 VFIDDDDRPSRKQR
-656 NEERGFGSKK
+656 NAERGFGSKK
-666 ETSPKTGS
+666 GS
-674 KKEKSSATKRSSRSG
+674 GASSSRG
-689 FRSSDYD
+689 
-696 VDGPRSSRKSSSKS
+696 GSSRGGSSRGGGYSSSRD
-710 SSTKESGRGRRGAA
+710 SGRGRRGAS
-724 RHEEPDY
+724 RYDDDY
-731 YSPKRRRK
+731 YSPRRRGGGGRRR

>member
-1 MAKIQKKTLFLQPIS
+1 
-16 SFNIIFMSQFTD
+16 MSQFTD
-28 FGLNSALLKAI
+28 FGLNPALLRAI
-39 GELGFE
+39 KELGFE
-45 NPMPIQEQAIPVL
+45 NPMPIQEKTIPVL
-58 LERDTDFVGLAQT
+58 LEQDVDFVGLAQT

-80 LPLLQKIDAEQRCV
+80 LPLLNKIDAEQRCV

-101 TRELCMQITK
+101 TRELCMQITR

-124 VVPVYG
+124 IVPVYG

-165 FSNVSSMI
+165 FSNVKTMI

-230 GERNSGTANVDHR
+230 GERNSGTANVDHI

-282 DSLIQ
+282 DNLIQ
-287 DGYNAAALHGDLSQA
+287 DGYNAAALHGDLSQG

-355 TGRADKRGICISLV
+355 TGRADKRGICLSLIN
-369 HLREKHK
+369 LREKSK
-376 VKQIEKIVGRPIER
+376 IKRIEKIVGRPFEKGM
-390 ATIPTGKEVCEKQ
+390 IPTGKEVCEKQ

-419 DIDDYLP
+419 EIDDYLP
-426 VIFKKLEWMS
+426 VVFRKLDWMS

-456 KDAVDLNVDENAEKK
+456 KDAVDLNVNERDEKK
-471 DKKERKKERDRQDE
+471 DRKELKKEREHRDE
-485 TMKRLYFGLGK
+485 TMMRLYFGMGK

-518 PIGRIDLF
+518 PIGRIDLYG
-526 NDYSYV
+526 DYSYV
-532 DVDESFVP
+532 DVEESFVP
-540 MILEC
+540 LILDC
-545 FSDPLMN
+545 FADPHSN
-552 PKGIVV
+552 PRGIVV
-558 EVAKEQPKR
+558 EVAKDQPERKKNS
-567 EKKSFADKK
+567 EKKDFVEKK
-576 EGEKKTRKEEKHN
+576 ERKERRD
-589 RDDFH
+589 RDDFRSERREKH
-594 EEESFEKKSKRKSKD
+594 DDFYEKKERKTKYEAFSEKKSKKKKKD
-609 FDDDKPKYKV
+609 FDDDGTYYKS
-619 ERSRDGHEWL
+619 ERSRDGREWL
-629 DPDWRNHLDDID
+629 DPDWKDHLDDID
-641 VFIDDDDERPSRKKR
+641 VFIDDDDRPSRKQR
-656 NEERGFGSKK
+656 NAERGFGAKK
-666 ETSPKTGS
+666 GGS
-674 KKEKSSATKRSSRSG
+674 SSASRGGSSRG
-689 FRSSDYD
+689 
-696 VDGPRSSRKSSSKS
+696 GSSRGSSSRGGGYS
-710 SSTKESGRGRRGAA
+710 SRESNSGRRGAS
-724 RHEEPDY
+724 RYEDSDY
-731 YSPKRRRK
+731 YSPRRRGGGRRR

>member
-1 MAKIQKKTLFLQPIS
+1 MNP
-16 SFNIIFMSQFTD
+16 
-28 FGLNSALLKAI
+28 ALLKAI
-39 GELGFE
+39 KELGFE
-45 NPMPIQEQAIPVL
+45 NPMPIQEQTIPVL
-58 LERDTDFVGLAQT
+58 LEQEVDFVGLAQT

-80 LPLLQKIDAEQRCV
+80 LPLLNKIDDTQRSV

-101 TRELCMQITK
+101 TRELCMQITR
-111 DLRNYAKYIPEIL
+111 DLRSYAKYIPEIL
-124 VVPVYG
+124 IVPVYG

-165 FSNVSSMI
+165 FSNVKVMI

-190 DILEYMPKEGR
+190 DILEYMPKQR
-201 HTMLFS
+201 NTWLFS

-230 GERNSGTANVDHR
+230 GERNSGTANVDHK

-262 TPSIYGI
+262 TPAIYGI

-282 DSLIQ
+282 DNLIQ
-287 DGYNAAALHGDLSQA
+287 DGYNAAALHGDLSQG

-355 TGRADKRGICISLV
+355 TGRADQRGICISLIN
-369 HLREKHK
+369 LREKGK
-376 VKQIEKIVGRPIER
+376 IKRIEKIVGRPFER
-390 ATIPTGKEVCEKQ
+390 AMIPTGKEVCEKQ

-426 VIFKKLEWMS
+426 VIFRKLEWMS

-456 KDAVDLNVDENAEKK
+456 KDAVDLNVDEHDEKK
-471 DKKERKKERDRQDE
+471 DRKERKKERDHQDE
-485 TMKRLYFGLGK
+485 TMTRLYFGMGK
-496 NDHIL
+496 NDHVL

-518 PIGRIDLF
+518 PIGRIDLYG
-526 NDYSYV
+526 DYSYV
-532 DVDESFVP
+532 DVDQSFVDL
-540 MILEC
+540 ILEC
-545 FSDPLMN
+545 FADPRNN
-552 PKGIVV
+552 PRGIVV
-558 EVAKEQPKR
+558 EVAKEQPDRKAKAAR
-567 EKKSFADKK
+567 
-576 EGEKKTRKEEKHN
+576 GEKKERKERRERDER
-589 RDDFH
+589 RDDFRGGERREKRH
-594 EEESFEKKSKRKSKD
+594 DDDFGEKKSKRKKKD
-609 FDDDKPKYKV
+609 FDDDRPHYKT

-629 DPDWRNHLDDID
+629 EPDWKDHLDDID
-641 VFIDDDDERPSRKKR
+641 VFIDDDDRPSRKER
-656 NEERGFGSKK
+656 NAERGFGS
-666 ETSPKTGS
+666 SRGG
-674 KKEKSSATKRSSRSG
+674 SSRG
-689 FRSSDYD
+689 
-696 VDGPRSSRKSSSKS
+696 GGAKGGSSRGGASKGNSSSRGS
-710 SSTKESGRGRRGAA
+710 SSRGSSSRDSGRGRRGAS
-724 RHEEPDY
+724 RFDDDDY
-731 YSPKRRRK
+731 YAPRRRGGGGRRR

>member
-1 MAKIQKKTLFLQPIS
+1 
-16 SFNIIFMSQFTD
+16 MSQFTD
-28 FGLNSALLKAI
+28 FGLNPALLRAI
-39 GELGFE
+39 KELGFE
-45 NPMPIQEQAIPVL
+45 NPMPIQEKAIPVL
-58 LERDTDFVGLAQT
+58 LESDVDFVGLAQT

-80 LPLLQKIDAEQRCV
+80 LPLLNKIDAEQRCV

-101 TRELCMQITK
+101 TRELCMQITR
-111 DLRNYAKYIPEIL
+111 DLRNYARYIPEIL
-124 VVPVYG
+124 IVPVYG

-165 FSNVSSMI
+165 FSNVKTMI

-230 GERNSGTANVDHR
+230 GERNSGTANVDHI

-282 DSLIQ
+282 DNLIQ

-355 TGRADKRGICISLV
+355 TGRADKRGICLSLIN
-369 HLREKHK
+369 LREKSK
-376 VKQIEKIVGRPIER
+376 IKQIEKIVGRPFEK
-390 ATIPTGKEVCEKQ
+390 AMIPTGKEVCEKQ

-409 RIEHVDINRE
+409 RIEHVNINSE
-419 DIDDYLP
+419 EIDDYLP
-426 VIFKKLEWMS
+426 VVFRKLDWMS

-456 KDAVDLNVDENAEKK
+456 KDAVDLNVSEKDEKK
-471 DKKERKKERDRQDE
+471 DRRELKKEREHRDE
-485 TMKRLYFGLGK
+485 TMKRLYFGMGK

-506 GKINDVTRSKNI
+506 GKINDVTHSKNI

-526 NDYSYV
+526 GDYSYV
-532 DVDESFVP
+532 DVEESFVP
-540 MILEC
+540 LILDC
-545 FSDPLMN
+545 FADPHNN
-552 PKGIVV
+552 PRGIVV
-558 EVAKEQPKR
+558 EVAKEQPERKKSS
-567 EKKSFADKK
+567 EKKDF
-576 EGEKKTRKEEKHN
+576 GEKKERKERRDRDEFRGDRKEK
-589 RDDFH
+589 RDDFR
-594 EEESFEKKSKRKSKD
+594 EKRERKDDDFFEKKSKKKKKD
-609 FDDDKPKYKV
+609 FDDDRTYYKS
-619 ERSRDGHEWL
+619 ERSRDGREWL
-629 DPDWRNHLDDID
+629 DPDWKDHLDDIE
-641 VFIDDDDERPSRKKR
+641 VFIDDDDRPSRKQR
-656 NEERGFGSKK
+656 NAERGFGAKK
-666 ETSPKTGS
+666 SGS
-674 KKEKSSATKRSSRSG
+674 ASRSSSSRGGSSRSSSSRSG
-689 FRSSDYD
+689 SF
-696 VDGPRSSRKSSSKS
+696 SR
-710 SSTKESGRGRRGAA
+710 ESNRGRRGAS
-724 RHEEPDY
+724 RYDDGDY
-731 YSPKRRRK
+731 YSPRRRGGGKRR

>member
-1 MAKIQKKTLFLQPIS
+1 
-16 SFNIIFMSQFTD
+16 MSQFTD
-28 FGLNSALLKAI
+28 FGLNPALLKAI
-39 GELGFE
+39 KELGFE
-45 NPMPIQEQAIPVL
+45 NPMPIQEKTIPVL
-58 LERDTDFVGLAQT
+58 LEKDVDFVGLAQT

-80 LPLLQKIDAEQRCV
+80 LPLLNKIDETQRCV

-101 TRELCMQITK
+101 TRELCMQITR
-111 DLRNYAKYIPEIL
+111 DLRSYAKYIPEIL
-124 VVPVYG
+124 IVPVYG

-140 LAKKPQIIVATPG
+140 LAKKPHIIVATPG

-165 FSNVSSMI
+165 FSNVKTMI

-190 DILEYMPKEGR
+190 DILEYMPKER

-207 ATMPKEVEAILN
+207 ATMPQEVEAILKN
-219 KYMTDPVKVAV
+219 YMTDPVKVAV
-230 GERNSGTANVDHR
+230 GERNSGTANVDHK

-282 DSLIQ
+282 DNLIQ
-287 DGYNAAALHGDLSQA
+287 DGYNAAALHGDLSQG

-355 TGRADKRGICISLV
+355 TGRADQRGICLSLIN
-369 HLREKHK
+369 LREKSK
-376 VKQIEKIVGRPIER
+376 IKRIEKIVGRPFEK
-390 ATIPTGKEVCEKQ
+390 ASIPTGKEVCEKQ

-426 VIFKKLEWMS
+426 VIFRKLEWMS

-456 KDAVDLNVDENAEKK
+456 KDAVDLNVDERDEKN
-471 DKKERKKERDRQDE
+471 DRKERKKEREYKDE
-485 TMKRLYFGLGK
+485 TMKRLYFGMGK

-526 NDYSYV
+526 GDYSYV

-540 MILEC
+540 MILDC
-545 FSDPLMN
+545 FADPRNN
-552 PKGIVV
+552 PRGIVV
-558 EVAKEQPKR
+558 EVAKDQPER
-567 EKKSFADKK
+567 KKGS
-576 EGEKKTRKEEKHN
+576 GEKKDFGEKKERKERREHDDFRDERREK
-589 RDDFH
+589 RDDFREKRERH
-594 EEESFEKKSKRKSKD
+594 DDDFFEKKSKKKKKD
-609 FDDDKPKYKV
+609 FDDDRTYYKS
-619 ERSRDGHEWL
+619 ERSRDGREWL
-629 DPDWRNHLDDID
+629 DPDWKDHLDDID
-641 VFIDDDDERPSRKKR
+641 IFIDDDDRPSRKQR
-656 NEERGFGSKK
+656 NAERGFGSNR
-666 ETSPKTGS
+666 GGG
-674 KKEKSSATKRSSRSG
+674 RSS
-689 FRSSDYD
+689 
-696 VDGPRSSRKSSSKS
+696 SSRGGSSRGGSSRGGYSSSRD
-710 SSTKESGRGRRGAA
+710 SGRGRRGAG
-724 RHEEPDY
+724 RYDDDY
-731 YSPKRRRK
+731 YAPRRRGGGRRR

>member
-1 MAKIQKKTLFLQPIS
+1 MQPQIQP
-16 SFNIIFMSQFTD
+16 NINIFMSQFTD
-28 FGLNSALLKAI
+28 FGLNPALLKAI
-39 GELGFE
+39 KELGFE
-45 NPMPIQEQAIPVL
+45 NPMPIQEKTIPVL
-58 LERDTDFVGLAQT
+58 LEKDVDFVGLAQT

-80 LPLLQKIDAEQRCV
+80 LPLLNKIDETQRCV

-101 TRELCMQITK
+101 TRELCMQITR

-124 VVPVYG
+124 IVPVYG
-130 GASIELQFKD
+130 GASIEMQFKD

-165 FSNVSSMI
+165 FSNVRTMI

-230 GERNSGTANVDHR
+230 GERNSGTANVDHI
-243 YYMMAAKDRYSVL
+243 YYMMAAKDRYMVL

-282 DSLIQ
+282 DNLIQ
-287 DGYNAAALHGDLSQA
+287 DGYNAAALHGDLSQG

-355 TGRADKRGICISLV
+355 TGRADKRGICLSLIN
-369 HLREKHK
+369 LREKSK
-376 VKQIEKIVGRPIER
+376 IKRIEKIVGRPFEK
-390 ATIPTGKEVCEKQ
+390 AMIPTGKEVCEKQ

-426 VIFKKLEWMS
+426 VILRKLEWMS

-456 KDAVDLNVDENAEKK
+456 KDAIDLNVTEKDEKK
-471 DKKERKKERDRQDE
+471 DRKERKKERDHQDE
-485 TMKRLYFGLGK
+485 TMKRLFFGMGK

-506 GKINDVTRSKNI
+506 GKINDVTHSKNI

-526 NDYSYV
+526 GDYSYV
-532 DVDESFVP
+532 DVEESFVP
-540 MILEC
+540 LILES
-545 FSDPLMN
+545 FADPHNN
-552 PKGIVV
+552 PRGIVV
-558 EVAKEQPKR
+558 EVAREQPDR
-567 EKKSFADKK
+567 SGSRSDRRDRNDFRDRHDR
-576 EGEKKTRKEEKHN
+576 GGHRD
-589 RDDFH
+589 RDGYGDRRDDDFH
-594 EEESFEKKSKRKSKD
+594 EKKSKRRND
-609 FDDDKPKYKV
+609 FDDDKPFYKS
-619 ERSRDGHEWL
+619 ERSRDGREWL
-629 DPDWRNHLDDID
+629 DPDWKEHMDDID
-641 VFIDDDDERPSRKKR
+641 VFLDDDDRPSRKER
-656 NEERGFGSKK
+656 NAERGFGSKR
-666 ETSPKTGS
+666 GS
-674 KKEKSSATKRSSRSG
+674 DRSSSRGGASKG
-689 FRSSDYD
+689 S
-696 VDGPRSSRKSSSKS
+696 SSRD
-710 SSTKESGRGRRGAA
+710 SGRGRRGAS
-724 RHEEPDY
+724 RYDDDY
-731 YSPKRRRK
+731 YAPRRRGGGRRR

>member
-1 MAKIQKKTLFLQPIS
+1 
-16 SFNIIFMSQFTD
+16 MSQFTD
-28 FGLNSALLKAI
+28 FGLNPALLKAI
-39 GELGFE
+39 KELGFE
-45 NPMPIQEQAIPVL
+45 NPMPIQEKTIPVL
-58 LERDTDFVGLAQT
+58 LEKDVDFVGLAQT

-80 LPLLQKIDAEQRCV
+80 LPLLNKIDETQRCV

-124 VVPVYG
+124 IVPVYG
-130 GASIELQFKD
+130 GASIEMQFKD
-140 LAKKPQIIVATPG
+140 LAKKPHIIVATPG

-165 FSNVSSMI
+165 FSNVKTMI

-201 HTMLFS
+201 NTMLFS

-230 GERNSGTANVDHR
+230 GERNSGTANVDHI

-282 DSLIQ
+282 DNLIQ
-287 DGYNAAALHGDLSQA
+287 DGYNAAALHGDLSQG

-355 TGRADKRGICISLV
+355 TGRADKRGICLSLIN
-369 HLREKHK
+369 LREKSK
-376 VKQIEKIVGRPIER
+376 IKRIEKIVGRPFEK
-390 ATIPTGKEVCEKQ
+390 AMIPTGKEVCEKQ

-426 VIFKKLEWMS
+426 VILRKLEWMS

-456 KDAVDLNVDENAEKK
+456 KDAIDLNVSDKEEKK
-471 DKKERKKERDRQDE
+471 DRKERKKERDHQDE
-485 TMKRLYFGLGK
+485 TMKRLYFGMGK

-518 PIGRIDLF
+518 PIGRIDLYG
-526 NDYSYV
+526 DYSYV
-532 DVDESFVP
+532 DVEESFVP
-540 MILEC
+540 MILES
-545 FSDPLMN
+545 FADPRNN
-552 PKGIVV
+552 PRGIVV
-558 EVAKEQPKR
+558 EVAKEQPDR
-567 EKKSFADKK
+567 KKGGS
-576 EGEKKTRKEEKHN
+576 ERKERRD
-589 RDDFH
+589 RDDFRGG
-594 EEESFEKKSKRKSKD
+594 ERREKRDRRDEDFFEKKSKKKKD
-609 FDDDKPKYKV
+609 FDDDKPFYKS
-619 ERSRDGHEWL
+619 ERSRDGREWL
-629 DPDWRNHLDDID
+629 DPDWKDHLDDID
-641 VFIDDDDERPSRKKR
+641 VFIDDDDRPSRKER
-656 NEERGFGSKK
+656 NAERGFGS
-666 ETSPKTGS
+666 SRGG
-674 KKEKSSATKRSSRSG
+674 SSRG
-689 FRSSDYD
+689 SS
-696 VDGPRSSRKSSSKS
+696 SSRGGSSRGSSSR
-710 SSTKESGRGRRGAA
+710 ESNRGRRGAS
-724 RHEEPDY
+724 RYDDDY
-731 YSPKRRRK
+731 YSPRRRGGGGRRR

>member
-1 MAKIQKKTLFLQPIS
+1 
-16 SFNIIFMSQFTD
+16 MSQFTD
-28 FGLNSALLKAI
+28 FGLNPALLRAI
-39 GELGFE
+39 KELGFE
-45 NPMPIQEQAIPVL
+45 NPMPIQEQTIPVL
-58 LERDTDFVGLAQT
+58 LEQDVDFVGLAQT

-80 LPLLQKIDAEQRCV
+80 LPLLNKIDAEQRCI

-101 TRELCMQITK
+101 TRELCMQITR
-111 DLRNYAKYIPEIL
+111 DLRNYARYIPEIL
-124 VVPVYG
+124 IVPVYG

-165 FSNVSSMI
+165 FSNVKTMI

-230 GERNSGTANVDHR
+230 GERNSGTANVDHI

-282 DSLIQ
+282 DNLIQ
-287 DGYNAAALHGDLSQA
+287 DGYNAAALHGDLSQG

-355 TGRADKRGICISLV
+355 TGRADKRGICLSLIN
-369 HLREKHK
+369 LREKSK
-376 VKQIEKIVGRPIER
+376 IKKIEKIVGRPFEK
-390 ATIPTGKEVCEKQ
+390 AMIPTGKEVCEKQ

-419 DIDDYLP
+419 EIDDYLP
-426 VIFKKLEWMS
+426 VVFRKLDWMS

-456 KDAVDLNVDENAEKK
+456 KDAVDLNVTEREEKK
-471 DKKERKKERDRQDE
+471 DRKERQIEREHRDE
-485 TMKRLYFGLGK
+485 TMKRLYFGMGK

-518 PIGRIDLF
+518 PIGRIDLYPDF
-526 NDYSYV
+526 SYV
-532 DVDESFVP
+532 DVEESFVP
-540 MILEC
+540 LILEC
-545 FSDPLMN
+545 FADPHSN
-552 PKGIVV
+552 PRGIVV
-558 EVAKEQPKR
+558 EVAKEQPER
-567 EKKSFADKK
+567 KKASG
-576 EGEKKTRKEEKHN
+576 GEKKGSGERKERKERRN
-589 RDDFH
+589 RDEFREKRERRDDDFA
-594 EEESFEKKSKRKSKD
+594 EKKSKKKKKD
-609 FDDDKPKYKV
+609 RDDDRPYFKS
-619 ERSRDGHEWL
+619 ERSRDGREWL
-629 DPDWRNHLDDID
+629 EPDWKEHLDDIE
-641 VFIDDDDERPSRKKR
+641 VFIDDDDRPSRKQR
-656 NEERGFGSKK
+656 NAERGFGAKK
-666 ETSPKTGS
+666 GS
-674 KKEKSSATKRSSRSG
+674 GSASSRGS
-689 FRSSDYD
+689 
-696 VDGPRSSRKSSSKS
+696 SSRGGSSRGGSSRGSSRGSSSR
-710 SSTKESGRGRRGAA
+710 ESGRGRRGASRYEDDFYA
-724 RHEEPDY
+724 P
-731 YSPKRRRK
+731 RRRGGGRRR

>member
-1 MAKIQKKTLFLQPIS
+1 
-16 SFNIIFMSQFTD
+16 MSQFTD
-28 FGLNSALLKAI
+28 FGLNPALLKAI
-39 GELGFE
+39 KELGFE
-45 NPMPIQEQAIPVL
+45 NPMPIQEQTIPVL
-58 LERDTDFVGLAQT
+58 LEKDVDFVGLAQT

-80 LPLLQKIDAEQRCV
+80 LPLLNKIDETQRCV

-101 TRELCMQITK
+101 TRELCMQITR
-111 DLRNYAKYIPEIL
+111 DLRSYAKYIPEIL
-124 VVPVYG
+124 IVPVYG
-130 GASIELQFKD
+130 GASIEMQFKD

-165 FSNVSSMI
+165 FSNVRTMI

-190 DILEYMPKEGR
+190 DILEYMPKER
-201 HTMLFS
+201 HTWLFS

-230 GERNSGTANVDHR
+230 GERNSGTANVDHK

-282 DSLIQ
+282 DNLIQ
-287 DGYNAAALHGDLSQA
+287 DGYNAAALHGDLSQG

-355 TGRADKRGICISLV
+355 TGRADQRGICISLIN
-369 HLREKHK
+369 LREKSK
-376 VKQIEKIVGRPIER
+376 IKRIEKIVGRPFER
-390 ATIPTGKEVCEKQ
+390 ALIPTGKEVCEKQ

-409 RIEHVDINRE
+409 RIEHVNINSE
-419 DIDDYLP
+419 EIDDYLP
-426 VIFKKLEWMS
+426 VVFRKLDWMS

-442 RMVALNFNRFLDYY
+442 RMVALNFNRFLEYY
-456 KDAVDLNVDENAEKK
+456 KDAVDLNVDERDEKK
-471 DKKERKKERDRQDE
+471 DKKERKKEREHQDE
-485 TMKRLYFGLGK
+485 TMKRLYFGMGK
-496 NDHIL
+496 NDHIV

-506 GKINDVTRSKNI
+506 GKINDVTRTKNI

-526 NDYSYV
+526 GDFSYV
-532 DVDESFVP
+532 DVDESYVDL
-540 MILEC
+540 ILES
-545 FSDPLMN
+545 FADPRSN
-552 PKGIVV
+552 PRGIVV
-558 EVAKEQPKR
+558 EVAKDQPDR
-567 EKKSFADKK
+567 KK
-576 EGEKKTRKEEKHN
+576 GEKKDFGEKKERRDRDDSRDRDRGERREK

-594 EEESFEKKSKRKSKD
+594 EKRDRRDDDFFEKKSKKKKKD
-609 FDDDKPKYKV
+609 FDDDKPYYKS
-619 ERSRDGHEWL
+619 ERSRDGREWL
-629 DPDWRNHLDDID
+629 NPDWKEHLDDID
-641 VFIDDDDERPSRKKR
+641 VFIDDDERPSRKQR
-656 NEERGFGSKK
+656 NAERGFGSSRGGSRGGS
-666 ETSPKTGS
+666 TSRGGS
-674 KKEKSSATKRSSRSG
+674 RGGGYSSSRS
-689 FRSSDYD
+689 
-696 VDGPRSSRKSSSKS
+696 
-710 SSTKESGRGRRGAA
+710 SGRGTRGGSRYDDDHYSPRRRGGG
-724 RHEEPDY
+724 
-731 YSPKRRRK
+731 RRR

>member
-1 MAKIQKKTLFLQPIS
+1 
-16 SFNIIFMSQFTD
+16 MSQFTD
-28 FGLNSALLKAI
+28 FGLNPALLKAI
-39 GELGFE
+39 KELGFE
-45 NPMPIQEQAIPVL
+45 NPMPIQEKTIPVL
-58 LERDTDFVGLAQT
+58 LEKDVDFVGLAQT

-80 LPLLQKIDAEQRCV
+80 LPLLNKIDETQRCV

-101 TRELCMQITK
+101 TRELCMQITR

-124 VVPVYG
+124 IVPVYG
-130 GASIELQFKD
+130 GASIEVQFKD

-165 FSNVSSMI
+165 FSNVKTMI

-230 GERNSGTANVDHR
+230 GERNSGTANVDHI
-243 YYMMAAKDRYSVL
+243 YYMMAAKDRYMVL

-262 TPSIYGI
+262 TPAIYGI

-282 DSLIQ
+282 DNLIQ

-355 TGRADKRGICISLV
+355 TGRADKRGICLSLIN
-369 HLREKHK
+369 LREKSK
-376 VKQIEKIVGRPIER
+376 IKRIEKIVGRPFEK
-390 ATIPTGKEVCEKQ
+390 AMIPTGKEVCEKQ

-426 VIFKKLEWMS
+426 VILRKLEWMS

-456 KDAVDLNVDENAEKK
+456 KDAIDLNVSDKEEKK
-471 DKKERKKERDRQDE
+471 DRKERKKERDHQDE
-485 TMKRLYFGLGK
+485 TMKRLYFGMGK

-518 PIGRIDLF
+518 PIGRIDLYG
-526 NDYSYV
+526 DYSYV
-532 DVDESFVP
+532 DVEESFVP
-540 MILEC
+540 MILES
-545 FSDPLMN
+545 FADPRNN
-552 PKGIVV
+552 PRGIVV
-558 EVAKEQPKR
+558 EVAKEQPDR
-567 EKKSFADKK
+567 KKGSS
-576 EGEKKTRKEEKHN
+576 ERKERRD
-589 RDDFH
+589 RDDFRGG
-594 EEESFEKKSKRKSKD
+594 ERRERRDRRDDDFFEKKSKKKKD
-609 FDDDKPKYKV
+609 FDDDKPFYKS
-619 ERSRDGHEWL
+619 ERSRDGREWL
-629 DPDWRNHLDDID
+629 DPDWKDHLDDID
-641 VFIDDDDERPSRKKR
+641 VFIDDDDRPSRKER
-656 NEERGFGSKK
+656 NAERGFGS
-666 ETSPKTGS
+666 SRGGS
-674 KKEKSSATKRSSRSG
+674 KGGSSRG
-689 FRSSDYD
+689 
-696 VDGPRSSRKSSSKS
+696 GSSRGGSSRGSSSRD
-710 SSTKESGRGRRGAA
+710 SGRGRRGAS
-724 RHEEPDY
+724 RYDDDY
-731 YSPKRRRK
+731 YAPRRRGGGGRRR

>member
-1 MAKIQKKTLFLQPIS
+1 
-16 SFNIIFMSQFTD
+16 MSQFTD
-28 FGLNSALLKAI
+28 FGLNPALLKAVK
-39 GELGFE
+39 ELGFE
-45 NPMPIQEQAIPVL
+45 NPMPIQEKTIPVL
-58 LERDTDFVGLAQT
+58 LEKDVDFVGLAQT

-80 LPLLQKIDAEQRCV
+80 LPLLNKIDATQRCV

-101 TRELCMQITK
+101 TRELCMQITR
-111 DLRNYAKYIPEIL
+111 DLRSYAKYIPEIL
-124 VVPVYG
+124 IVPVYG
-130 GASIELQFKD
+130 GASIEMQFKD

-165 FSNVSSMI
+165 FSNVKTMI

-207 ATMPKEVEAILN
+207 ATMPKEVEAILKN
-219 KYMTDPVKVAV
+219 YMTDPVKVAV
-230 GERNSGTANVDHR
+230 GERNSGTANVDHI

-262 TPSIYGI
+262 TPAIYGI

-282 DSLIQ
+282 DNLIQ
-287 DGYNAAALHGDLSQA
+287 DGYNAAALHGDLSQG

-311 RKRSLQ
+311 RKRTLQ

-355 TGRADKRGICISLV
+355 TGRADKRGICISLIN
-369 HLREKHK
+369 LREKSK
-376 VKQIEKIVGRPIER
+376 IKRIEKIVGRPFEK
-390 ATIPTGKEVCEKQ
+390 AMIPTGKEVCEKQ

-426 VIFKKLEWMS
+426 VIFRKLEWMS

-456 KDAVDLNVDENAEKK
+456 KNAVDLNADERDEKK
-471 DKKERKKERDRQDE
+471 DRRERKKERDHQDE
-485 TMKRLYFGLGK
+485 TMTRLYFGMGK

-501 PQKII
+501 PQKLI
-506 GKINDVTRSKNI
+506 GKINDVTHSKNI

-526 NDYSYV
+526 GDYSYV
-532 DVDESFVP
+532 DVDESYVP
-540 MILEC
+540 MILDC
-545 FSDPLMN
+545 FADPHNN
-552 PKGIVV
+552 PRGIVV
-558 EVAKEQPKR
+558 EVAKDQPDRKAKSGGTKKDFGERKERKERREKDEFREERRERDDYREKR
-567 EKKSFADKK
+567 EK
-576 EGEKKTRKEEKHN
+576 
-589 RDDFH
+589 RDDDF
-594 EEESFEKKSKRKSKD
+594 FEKKSKKKKKD
-609 FDDDKPKYKV
+609 FDDEKPFYKS
-619 ERSRDGHEWL
+619 ERSRDGREWL
-629 DPDWRNHLDDID
+629 DPDWKEHMDDID
-641 VFIDDDDERPSRKKR
+641 IFFDDDDDRPSRKQR
-656 NEERGFGSKK
+656 NAERGFGKK
-666 ETSPKTGS
+666 GGS
-674 KKEKSSATKRSSRSG
+674 SSSSSRGGSSRSG
-689 FRSSDYD
+689 
-696 VDGPRSSRKSSSKS
+696 SSRGGSSRGGGYSSSRDS
-710 SSTKESGRGRRGAA
+710 GRDSGRGRRGAA
-724 RHEEPDY
+724 RYDDDF
-731 YSPKRRRK
+731 YSPRRRGGGGRRR

>member
-1 MAKIQKKTLFLQPIS
+1 
-16 SFNIIFMSQFTD
+16 MSQFTD
-28 FGLNSALLKAI
+28 FGLNPALLRAI
-39 GELGFE
+39 KELGFE
-45 NPMPIQEQAIPVL
+45 NPMPIQEQTIPML
-58 LERDTDFVGLAQT
+58 LEHDVDFVGLAQT

-80 LPLLQKIDAEQRCV
+80 LPLLNKIDAEQRCI

-101 TRELCMQITK
+101 TRELCMQITR
-111 DLRNYAKYIPEIL
+111 DLRNYARYIPEIL
-124 VVPVYG
+124 IVPVYG

-165 FSNVSSMI
+165 FTNVKTMI

-207 ATMPKEVEAILN
+207 ATMPQEVEAILN

-230 GERNSGTANVDHR
+230 GERNSGTANVDHI

-282 DSLIQ
+282 DNLIQ
-287 DGYNAAALHGDLSQA
+287 DGYNAAALHGDLSQG

-355 TGRADKRGICISLV
+355 TGRADKRGVCLSLIN
-369 HLREKHK
+369 LREKSK
-376 VKQIEKIVGRPIER
+376 IKKIEKIVGRPFQK
-390 ATIPTGKEVCEKQ
+390 AMIPTGKEVCEKQ

-419 DIDDYLP
+419 EIDDYLP
-426 VIFKKLEWMS
+426 VVFRKLEWMS

-456 KDAVDLNVDENAEKK
+456 KDAVDLNVTEREEKK
-471 DKKERKKERDRQDE
+471 DRKERQIEREHRDE
-485 TMKRLYFGLGK
+485 TMKRLYFGMGK

-518 PIGRIDLF
+518 PIGRIDLYPDF
-526 NDYSYV
+526 SYV
-532 DVDESFVP
+532 DVEESFVP
-540 MILEC
+540 LILDC
-545 FSDPLMN
+545 FADPHSN
-552 PKGIVV
+552 PRGIVV
-558 EVAKEQPKR
+558 EVAKEQPER
-567 EKKSFADKK
+567 KKSGS
-576 EGEKKTRKEEKHN
+576 GEKKGSGERKERKERKERRERDEFREKRER
-589 RDDFH
+589 RDDDFP
-594 EEESFEKKSKRKSKD
+594 EKKAKKKKKD
-609 FDDDKPKYKV
+609 RDDDRPYYRS

-629 DPDWRNHLDDID
+629 DPDWKEHLDDIE
-641 VFIDDDDERPSRKKR
+641 VFIDDDDRPSRKQR
-656 NEERGFGSKK
+656 NAERGFGKKGGGSSKG
-666 ETSPKTGS
+666 GS
-674 KKEKSSATKRSSRSG
+674 TRGGSSRGS
-689 FRSSDYD
+689 
-696 VDGPRSSRKSSSKS
+696 SSRGSSSRGGGYS
-710 SSTKESGRGRRGAA
+710 SRESSRGRRGAA
-724 RHEEPDY
+724 RYEDDY
-731 YSPKRRRK
+731 YSPRRRGGGRRR

>member
-1 MAKIQKKTLFLQPIS
+1 
-16 SFNIIFMSQFTD
+16 MSQFTD
-28 FGLNSALLKAI
+28 FGLNPALLKAI
-39 GELGFE
+39 KELGFE
-45 NPMPIQEQAIPVL
+45 NPMPIQEKTIPVL
-58 LERDTDFVGLAQT
+58 LEKDVDFVGLAQT

-80 LPLLQKIDAEQRCV
+80 LPLLNKIDETQRCV

-101 TRELCMQITK
+101 TRELCMQITR

-124 VVPVYG
+124 IVPVYG
-130 GASIELQFKD
+130 GASIEVQFKD

-165 FSNVSSMI
+165 FSNVKTMI

-230 GERNSGTANVDHR
+230 GERNSGTANVDHI
-243 YYMMAAKDRYSVL
+243 YYMMAAKDRYMVL

-262 TPSIYGI
+262 TPAIYGI

-282 DSLIQ
+282 DNLIQ

-355 TGRADKRGICISLV
+355 TGRADKRGICLSLIN
-369 HLREKHK
+369 LREKSK
-376 VKQIEKIVGRPIER
+376 IKRIEKIVGRPFEK
-390 ATIPTGKEVCEKQ
+390 AMIPTGKEVCEKQ

-426 VIFKKLEWMS
+426 VILRKLEWMS

-456 KDAVDLNVDENAEKK
+456 KDAIDLNVSDKEEKK
-471 DKKERKKERDRQDE
+471 DRKERKKERDHQDE
-485 TMKRLYFGLGK
+485 TMKRLYFGMGK

-518 PIGRIDLF
+518 PIGRIDLYG
-526 NDYSYV
+526 DYSYV
-532 DVDESFVP
+532 DVEESFVS
-540 MILEC
+540 MILES
-545 FSDPLMN
+545 FADPRNN
-552 PKGIVV
+552 PRGIVV
-558 EVAKEQPKR
+558 EVAKEQPDR
-567 EKKSFADKK
+567 KKGSS
-576 EGEKKTRKEEKHN
+576 ERKERRD
-589 RDDFH
+589 RDDFRGG
-594 EEESFEKKSKRKSKD
+594 ERREKRDRRDDDFFEKKSKKKKD
-609 FDDDKPKYKV
+609 FDDDKPFYKS
-619 ERSRDGHEWL
+619 ERSRDGREWL
-629 DPDWRNHLDDID
+629 DPDWKDHLDDID
-641 VFIDDDDERPSRKKR
+641 VFIDDDDRPSRKER
-656 NEERGFGSKK
+656 NAERGFGS
-666 ETSPKTGS
+666 SRGGS
-674 KKEKSSATKRSSRSG
+674 KGGSSRG
-689 FRSSDYD
+689 
-696 VDGPRSSRKSSSKS
+696 GSSRGGSSRGSSSRD
-710 SSTKESGRGRRGAA
+710 SGRGRRGAS
-724 RHEEPDY
+724 RYDDDY
-731 YSPKRRRK
+731 YAPRRRGGGGRRR

>member
-1 MAKIQKKTLFLQPIS
+1 
-16 SFNIIFMSQFTD
+16 MSQFTD
-28 FGLNSALLKAI
+28 FGLNPALLKAI
-39 GELGFE
+39 KELGFE
-45 NPMPIQEQAIPVL
+45 NPMPIQEQTIPVL
-58 LERDTDFVGLAQT
+58 LEQEVDFVGLAQT

-80 LPLLQKIDAEQRCV
+80 LPLLNKIDDTQRSV

-101 TRELCMQITK
+101 TRELCMQITR
-111 DLRNYAKYIPEIL
+111 DLRSYAKYIPEIL
-124 VVPVYG
+124 IVPVYG

-165 FSNVSSMI
+165 FSNVKVMI

-190 DILEYMPKEGR
+190 DILEYMPKQR
-201 HTMLFS
+201 NTWLFS

-230 GERNSGTANVDHR
+230 GERNSGTANVDHK

-262 TPSIYGI
+262 TPAIYGI

-282 DSLIQ
+282 DNLIQ
-287 DGYNAAALHGDLSQA
+287 DGYNAAALHGDLSQG

-355 TGRADKRGICISLV
+355 TGRADQRGICISLIN
-369 HLREKHK
+369 LREKSK
-376 VKQIEKIVGRPIER
+376 IKRIEKIVGRPFER
-390 ATIPTGKEVCEKQ
+390 AMIPTGKEVCEKQ

-426 VIFKKLEWMS
+426 VIFRKLEWMS
-436 REELIT
+436 REERIT

-456 KDAVDLNVDENAEKK
+456 KDAIDLNVDEHDEKK
-471 DKKERKKERDRQDE
+471 DRKERKKERDHQDE
-485 TMKRLYFGLGK
+485 TMTRLYFGMGK

-518 PIGRIDLF
+518 PIGRIDLYG
-526 NDYSYV
+526 DYSYV
-532 DVDESFVP
+532 DVDQSFVDL
-540 MILEC
+540 ILEC
-545 FSDPLMN
+545 FADPRNN
-552 PKGIVV
+552 PRGIVV
-558 EVAKEQPKR
+558 EVAKEQPDRKAKAAR
-567 EKKSFADKK
+567 
-576 EGEKKTRKEEKHN
+576 GEKKDFGERKERKERRERDEH
-589 RDDFH
+589 RDDFRGGERREKH
-594 EEESFEKKSKRKSKD
+594 RDDDFGEKKSKRKKKD
-609 FDDDKPKYKV
+609 FDDDRPHYKT

-629 DPDWRNHLDDID
+629 EPDWKDHLDDID
-641 VFIDDDDERPSRKKR
+641 VFIDDDDRPSRKER
-656 NEERGFGSKK
+656 NAERGFGS
-666 ETSPKTGS
+666 SRGG
-674 KKEKSSATKRSSRSG
+674 SSRG
-689 FRSSDYD
+689 GAAR
-696 VDGPRSSRKSSSKS
+696 GGSSRGGSSKGSSSSRGGSLRGS
-710 SSTKESGRGRRGAA
+710 SSRDSGRGRRGAS
-724 RHEEPDY
+724 RFDDDDY
-731 YSPKRRRK
+731 YAPRRRGGGGRRR

>member
-1 MAKIQKKTLFLQPIS
+1 
-16 SFNIIFMSQFTD
+16 MSQFTD
-28 FGLNSALLKAI
+28 FGLNPALLKAI
-39 GELGFE
+39 KELGFE
-45 NPMPIQEQAIPVL
+45 NPMPIQEQTIPVL
-58 LERDTDFVGLAQT
+58 LEQEVDFVGLAQT

-80 LPLLQKIDAEQRCV
+80 LPLLNKIDDTQRCV

-101 TRELCMQITK
+101 TRELCMQITR
-111 DLRNYAKYIPEIL
+111 DLRSYAKYIPEIL
-124 VVPVYG
+124 IVPVYG

-165 FSNVSSMI
+165 FSNVKVMI

-190 DILEYMPKEGR
+190 DILEYMPKQR
-201 HTMLFS
+201 NTWLFS

-230 GERNSGTANVDHR
+230 GERNSGTANVDHK

-262 TPSIYGI
+262 TPAIYGI

-282 DSLIQ
+282 DNLIQ
-287 DGYNAAALHGDLSQA
+287 DGYNAAALHGDLSQG

-355 TGRADKRGICISLV
+355 TGRADQRGICISLIN
-369 HLREKHK
+369 LREKGK
-376 VKQIEKIVGRPIER
+376 IKKIEKIVGRPFER
-390 ATIPTGKEVCEKQ
+390 AMIPTGKEVCEKQ

-426 VIFKKLEWMS
+426 VIFRKLEWMS

-456 KDAVDLNVDENAEKK
+456 KDAVDLNVDEHDEKK
-471 DKKERKKERDRQDE
+471 DRKERKKERDHQDE
-485 TMKRLYFGLGK
+485 TMTRLYFGMGK
-496 NDHIL
+496 NDHVL

-518 PIGRIDLF
+518 PIGRIDLYG
-526 NDYSYV
+526 DYSYV
-532 DVDESFVP
+532 DVDQSFVDL
-540 MILEC
+540 ILEC
-545 FSDPLMN
+545 FADPRNN
-552 PKGIVV
+552 PRGIVV
-558 EVAKEQPKR
+558 EVAKEQPDRKAKASR
-567 EKKSFADKK
+567 
-576 EGEKKTRKEEKHN
+576 GEKKERKERRERDER
-589 RDDFH
+589 RDDFRGGERREKRH
-594 EEESFEKKSKRKSKD
+594 DDDFGEKKSKRKKKD
-609 FDDDKPKYKV
+609 FDDDRPHYKT

-629 DPDWRNHLDDID
+629 EPDWKDHLDDID
-641 VFIDDDDERPSRKKR
+641 VFIDDDDRPSRKER
-656 NEERGFGSKK
+656 NAERGFGS
-666 ETSPKTGS
+666 SRGG
-674 KKEKSSATKRSSRSG
+674 SSRG
-689 FRSSDYD
+689 
-696 VDGPRSSRKSSSKS
+696 GAKGGSSRGGSSSSRGGSSRGS
-710 SSTKESGRGRRGAA
+710 SSRDSGRGRRGAS
-724 RHEEPDY
+724 RFDDDDY
-731 YSPKRRRK
+731 YAPRRRGGGGRKR

>member
-1 MAKIQKKTLFLQPIS
+1 M
-16 SFNIIFMSQFTD
+16 
-28 FGLNSALLKAI
+28 KAI

-45 NPMPIQEQAIPVL
+45 NPMPIQEQTIPVL
-58 LERDTDFVGLAQT
+58 LEQDVDFVGLAQT

-80 LPLLQKIDAEQRCV
+80 LPLLQKIDPSQRCV

-124 VVPVYG
+124 IVPVYG

-165 FSNVSSMI
+165 FTNVKTMI

-201 HTMLFS
+201 NTMLFS
-207 ATMPKEVEAILN
+207 ATMPKEVEDILN

-390 ATIPTGKEVCEKQ
+390 AMIPTGKEVCEKQ

-456 KDAVDLNVDENAEKK
+456 KDAIDLNVDAKDDKK
-471 DKKERKKERDRQDE
+471 DRKERKKERDRMDE
-485 TMKRLYFGLGK
+485 TMKRLYYGMGK
-496 NDHIL
+496 NDHVL

-506 GKINDVTRSKNI
+506 GKINDVTRTKNI

-526 NDYSYV
+526 SDYSYV
-532 DVDESFVP
+532 DVEESFVP

-545 FSDPLMN
+545 FSDPRKN
-552 PKGIVV
+552 PQGIEVK
-558 EVAKEQPKR
+558 VAKDQPKR
-567 EKKSFADKK
+567 EKKAPRDIEKSDKN
-576 EGEKKTRKEEKHN
+576 T
-589 RDDFH
+589 
-594 EEESFEKKSKRKSKD
+594 
-609 FDDDKPKYKV
+609 PQYKV

-629 DPDWRNHLDDID
+629 DPDWHDHLDDID
-641 VFIDDDDERPSRKKR
+641 VFLDEDDVRPSRKKR
-656 NEERGFGSKK
+656 NEERGFGAKK
-666 ETSPKTGS
+666 E
-674 KKEKSSATKRSSRSG
+674 RSSSQKKDKASGSRKETRSAGSRKESRSGG

-696 VDGPRSSRKSSSKS
+696 VDGPRSSRSSSRSASSRGS
-710 SSTKESGRGRRGAA
+710 SSRSSSKESGRGRRGAA
-724 RHEEPDY
+724 RNEEPSY
-731 YSPKRRRK
+731 YSPKRRGGKRR

>member
-1 MAKIQKKTLFLQPIS
+1 MQPINNQIYL
-16 SFNIIFMSQFTD
+16 FFMSQFTD
-28 FGLNSALLKAI
+28 FGLNPALLKAI
-39 GELGFE
+39 KELGFE
-45 NPMPIQEQAIPVL
+45 NPMPIQEKTLPVI
-58 LERDTDFVGLAQT
+58 LERDVDFVGLAQT

-80 LPLLQKIDAEQRCV
+80 LPLLNKIDATQRCV

-101 TRELCMQITK
+101 TRELCMQITR

-124 VVPVYG
+124 IVPVYG

-165 FSNVSSMI
+165 FTNVKTMI

-219 KYMTDPVKVAV
+219 KYMTNPVKVAV
-230 GERNSGTANVDHR
+230 GERNSGTANVDHI
-243 YYMMAAKDRYSVL
+243 YYMMAAKDRYVVL

-282 DSLIQ
+282 DNLIQ
-287 DGYNAAALHGDLSQA
+287 DGYNAAALHGDLSQG

-355 TGRADKRGICISLV
+355 TGRADKRGTCLSLIN
-369 HLREKHK
+369 LREKSK
-376 VKQIEKIVGRPIER
+376 IKRIEKIVGRPFDK
-390 ATIPTGKEVCEKQ
+390 AMIPTGKEVCEKQ
-403 LFNHID
+403 LFKHID

-426 VIFKKLEWMS
+426 VIFRKLEWMS

-456 KDAVDLNVDENAEKK
+456 KNAVDLNVDERDEKK
-471 DKKERKKERDRQDE
+471 DRKERKKERDHRDE
-485 TMKRLYFGLGK
+485 SMKRLYFGMGK
-496 NDHIL
+496 NDHVL

-518 PIGRIDLF
+518 PIGRIDLYG
-526 NDYSYV
+526 DYSYV
-532 DVDESFVP
+532 DVEESYVSL
-540 MILEC
+540 ILDS
-545 FSDPLMN
+545 FADPRNN
-552 PKGIVV
+552 PRGIVV
-558 EVAKEQPKR
+558 ELAKDQPER
-567 EKKSFADKK
+567 KKGG
-576 EGEKKTRKEEKHN
+576 GEKKDFGGRKERKGRYGHDDFGGERREK
-589 RDDFH
+589 RDDDF
-594 EEESFEKKSKRKSKD
+594 FEKKSKKKKGYD
-609 FDDDKPKYKV
+609 EDKPLYKS
-619 ERSRDGHEWL
+619 EHSRDGAEWL
-629 DPDWRNHLDDID
+629 DPNWKDRLDDID
-641 VFIDDDDERPSRKKR
+641 IFVDDDDRPSRKQR
-656 NEERGFGSKK
+656 NAERGFSTPKGGSGA
-666 ETSPKTGS
+666 SRGS
-674 KKEKSSATKRSSRSG
+674 SSRG
-689 FRSSDYD
+689 GSS
-696 VDGPRSSRKSSSKS
+696 
-710 SSTKESGRGRRGAA
+710 RGRRGAS
-724 RHEEPDY
+724 RHEDNY
-731 YSPKRRRK
+731 YSSRSRGGGSRRR

>member
-1 MAKIQKKTLFLQPIS
+1 
-16 SFNIIFMSQFTD
+16 MSQFTD
-28 FGLNSALLKAI
+28 FGLNPALLRAVK
-39 GELGFE
+39 ELGFE
-45 NPMPIQEQAIPVL
+45 NPMPIQEQTIPVL
-58 LERDTDFVGLAQT
+58 LEKDTDFVGLAQT

-80 LPLLQKIDAEQRCV
+80 LPLLNKIDASQRCV

-101 TRELCMQITK
+101 TRELCMQITR
-111 DLRNYAKYIPEIL
+111 DLRNYARYIPEIL
-124 VVPVYG
+124 IVPVYG
-130 GASIELQFKD
+130 GASIEMQFKD
-140 LAKKPQIIVATPG
+140 LAKKPQVIVATPG

-165 FSNVSSMI
+165 FSNVKTMI

-230 GERNSGTANVDHR
+230 GERNSGTANVDHI

-262 TPSIYGI
+262 TPAIYGI
-269 IFCRT
+269 VFCRT

-282 DSLIQ
+282 DNLIQ
-287 DGYNAAALHGDLSQA
+287 DGYNAAALHGDLSQG

-355 TGRADKRGICISLV
+355 TGRADKRGICISLIN
-369 HLREKHK
+369 LREKSK
-376 VKQIEKIVGRPIER
+376 IKRIEKIVGRPFEK
-390 ATIPTGKEVCEKQ
+390 AMIPTGKEVCEKQ

-419 DIDDYLP
+419 EIDDYLP
-426 VIFKKLEWMS
+426 VVFRKLEWMS

-456 KDAVDLNVDENAEKK
+456 KNAVDLNADERDEKK
-471 DKKERKKERDRQDE
+471 DRKERKKEREHQDE
-485 TMKRLYFGLGK
+485 TMTRLYFGMGK

-506 GKINDVTRSKNI
+506 VKINDVTRTKNI

-526 NDYSYV
+526 GDYSYV
-532 DVDESFVP
+532 DVEESFVP
-540 MILEC
+540 MILER
-545 FSDPLMN
+545 FADPHNN
-552 PKGIVV
+552 PRGIVV
-558 EVAKEQPKR
+558 EVAKDQPDRKAKGEKKDFGEKKERKERRDHDEFRGERREKRDDFREKR
-567 EKKSFADKK
+567 EK
-576 EGEKKTRKEEKHN
+576 
-589 RDDFH
+589 RDDDF
-594 EEESFEKKSKRKSKD
+594 FEKKSKKKKKD
-609 FDDDKPKYKV
+609 FDDDKPYYKS
-619 ERSRDGHEWL
+619 ERSRDGREWL
-629 DPDWRNHLDDID
+629 DPDWKEHMDDID
-641 VFIDDDDERPSRKKR
+641 VFYDDDDRPSRKQR
-656 NEERGFGSKK
+656 NAERGFGSKK
-666 ETSPKTGS
+666 GG
-674 KKEKSSATKRSSRSG
+674 SSASGSRGGSSRG
-689 FRSSDYD
+689 
-696 VDGPRSSRKSSSKS
+696 GSSRGGGYSSSRD
-710 SSTKESGRGRRGAA
+710 SGRGRRGAA
-724 RHEEPDY
+724 RYDDDY
-731 YSPKRRRK
+731 YSPRRRGGGGRRR

>member
-1 MAKIQKKTLFLQPIS
+1 
-16 SFNIIFMSQFTD
+16 MSQFTD
-28 FGLNSALLKAI
+28 FGLNPALLRAI
-39 GELGFE
+39 KELGFE
-45 NPMPIQEQAIPVL
+45 NPMPIQEKTIPVL
-58 LERDTDFVGLAQT
+58 LEKDVDFVGLAQT

-80 LPLLQKIDAEQRCV
+80 LPLLNKIDAEQRCV

-101 TRELCMQITK
+101 TRELCMQITR

-124 VVPVYG
+124 IVPVYG

-165 FSNVSSMI
+165 FSNVKTMI

-230 GERNSGTANVDHR
+230 GERNSGTANVDHI

-282 DSLIQ
+282 DNLIQ
-287 DGYNAAALHGDLSQA
+287 DGYNAAALHGDLSQG

-355 TGRADKRGICISLV
+355 TGRADKRGICLSLIN
-369 HLREKHK
+369 LREKSK
-376 VKQIEKIVGRPIER
+376 IKRIEKIVGRPFEK
-390 ATIPTGKEVCEKQ
+390 AMIPTGKEVCEKQ

-419 DIDDYLP
+419 EIDDYLP
-426 VIFKKLEWMS
+426 VVFRKLDWMS

-456 KDAVDLNVDENAEKK
+456 KDAVDLNVNERDEKK
-471 DKKERKKERDRQDE
+471 DRKELKKEREHRDE
-485 TMKRLYFGLGK
+485 TMMRLYFGMGK

-518 PIGRIDLF
+518 PIGRIDLYG
-526 NDYSYV
+526 DYSYV
-532 DVDESFVP
+532 DVEESFVP
-540 MILEC
+540 LILDC
-545 FSDPLMN
+545 FADPHNN
-552 PKGIVV
+552 PRGIVV
-558 EVAKEQPKR
+558 EVAKDQPERKKSS
-567 EKKSFADKK
+567 EKKDF
-576 EGEKKTRKEEKHN
+576 GEKKERKERRDRDEFRSGERREK
-589 RDDFH
+589 RDDFREKRERH
-594 EEESFEKKSKRKSKD
+594 DDDFFEKNSKKKKKD
-609 FDDDKPKYKV
+609 FDDDRTYYKS
-619 ERSRDGHEWL
+619 ERSRDGREWL
-629 DPDWRNHLDDID
+629 DPDWKDHLDDIE
-641 VFIDDDDERPSRKKR
+641 VFIDDDDRPSRKQR
-656 NEERGFGSKK
+656 NAERGFGAKK
-666 ETSPKTGS
+666 SGGAS
-674 KKEKSSATKRSSRSG
+674 KSSSSRGGSSRGGGSRGSSSRSG
-689 FRSSDYD
+689 S
-696 VDGPRSSRKSSSKS
+696 SSR
-710 SSTKESGRGRRGAA
+710 ESNRGRRGAS
-724 RHEEPDY
+724 RYDDGDY
-731 YSPKRRRK
+731 YSPRRRGGGRRR